1 MHAKSHCMQEGIAA
15 IAGLADHMTM
25 TGSAEQ
31 IALGIASEISQVA
44 PATCHDKK
52 YTYTDQ
58 SVGRYCQ

>member
-1 MHAKSHCMQEGIAA
+1 MQRGTAA
-15 IAGLADHMTM
+15 FAGLADHMTM

-44 PATCHDKK
+44 HAACHGKK

-58 SVGRYCQ
+58 SVGQCCL